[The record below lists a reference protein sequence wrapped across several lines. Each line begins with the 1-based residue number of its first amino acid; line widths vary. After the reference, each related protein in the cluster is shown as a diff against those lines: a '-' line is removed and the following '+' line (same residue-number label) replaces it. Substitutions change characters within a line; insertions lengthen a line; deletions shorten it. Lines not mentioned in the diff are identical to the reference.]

1 MKLPFIT
8 CFFAILAL
16 SQQACSSDPSSD
28 DNENNDNTSKN
39 IQIEPSQASAG
50 TIIEMKGDVLETNS
64 GNITVLLG
72 NTPLNII
79 ENDDNDVV
87 YVQIPKNETG
97 NLSITVNGKKETI
110 SSFSVI
116 PTSVYAYGEII
127 GTDSLGMFQVSLT
140 DYSLTKVA
148 TLKYKISELFV
159 NPHTRQ
165 IIGYHA
171 NELNNQNE
179 ASITLFDPQ
188 TKSVKYIKNE
198 SLTNLAAM
206 FAYVPTE
213 SDFWGFIDKGN
224 GFSPVSID
232 SDFNLDNSSYSIPLS
247 IPSSVV
253 GTTKSDKISSF
264 INDNGEYKYVAF
276 NPENATASDQ
286 TIPISQGY
294 DKITLDPFSDMI
306 YCLRSSFGVDRFDP
320 NRPTEAVVPIN
331 IETSGMNLP
340 LDICFVADKGQII
353 ILDNQITAG
362 DLTAKFIIYDTN
374 TETTTT
380 EPIDSKISLL
390 RFVAL

>member
-1 MKLPFIT
+1 MKLFFIT

-16 SQQACSSDPSSD
+16 SQQACSSD

-97 NLSITVNGKKETI
+97 DLSITVNGKKETI

-127 GTDSLGMFQVSLT
+127 GTDSLAMFQVSLT

-171 NELNNQNE
+171 DELNNQNE

-213 SDFWGFIDKGN
+213 SDFWGFMDKGN

-247 IPSSVV
+247 IPSSVI

-276 NPENATASDQ
+276 NPENATTTDQ
-286 TIPISQGY
+286 TVSISQGY
-294 DKITLDPFSDMI
+294 DKITTDPFTDMI
-306 YCLRSSFGVDRFDP
+306 YCLQTSFGLDRFDP
-320 NRPTEAVVPIN
+320 NNPSEPVSVN

-340 LDICFVADKGQII
+340 LDICFVADKEQVL
-353 ILDNQITAG
+353 ILDNQITGG
-362 DLTAKFIIYDTN
+362 DFTAKFVIYDTK